1 MSCESPSLGLKSNQ
15 NNAIVVPNVAKLA
28 ASVLALV
35 TCRDNP
41 NPIFLADATVAVGGS
56 VWGNGHYDV
65 HRTADG
71 LSQ

>member
-1 MSCESPSLGLKSNQ
+1 MRVTFPGFKVKSEQRNSC
-15 NNAIVVPNVAKLA
+15 AKCGQA
-28 ASVLALV
+28 EDATSVLALV

-41 NPIFLADATVAVGGS
+41 NPIFLADATVAFGGS